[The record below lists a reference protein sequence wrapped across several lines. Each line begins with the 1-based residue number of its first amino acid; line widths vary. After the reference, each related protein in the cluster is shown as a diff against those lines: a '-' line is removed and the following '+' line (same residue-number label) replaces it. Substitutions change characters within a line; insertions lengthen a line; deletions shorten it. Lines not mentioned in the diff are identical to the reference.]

1 MTNTLATITST
12 TTRQPVVVHTS
23 EKVTGTGLLEAAYGG
38 TVRFSKVRS
47 TGTERHWPV
56 LAPGSAQRKQA
67 EDIMAR
73 RANKE
78 TVDAI
83 AASLH
88 TSVPTVRRTIT
99 ALAFTLELEAMKAAD
114 RAAIAKA
121 ANANLEAAPKA
132 EPKPE
137 PKPEVKAEPK
147 PKAPKPSAPKGKAT
161 TKATPKA
168 KVEKQEETPAERKA
182 RVAAEAEALLSK

>member
-23 EKVTGTGLLEAAYGG
+23 EKVTGAGLLEAAYGG

-56 LAPGSAQRKQA
+56 LAPGSAARKQA
-67 EDIMAR
+67 EDIMKR
-73 RANKE
+73 REAKE

-114 RAAIAKA
+114 KAAVAKA

-137 PKPEVKAEPK
+137 PKAD
-147 PKAPKPSAPKGKAT
+147 
-161 TKATPKA
+161 ATPKA
-168 KVEKQEETPAERKA
+168 KSEPKPKTESPAQRGK
-182 RVAAEAEALLSK
+182 RVAAEKRAEAKKTEEAAKKASAAKVAAK